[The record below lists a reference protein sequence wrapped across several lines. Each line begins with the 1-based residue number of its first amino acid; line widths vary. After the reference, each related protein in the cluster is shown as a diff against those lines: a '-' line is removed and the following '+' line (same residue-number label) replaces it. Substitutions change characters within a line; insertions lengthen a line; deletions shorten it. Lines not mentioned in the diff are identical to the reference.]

1 MNNMKN
7 FRIHFVVGVFILLV
21 TGVLSAFKYGKNN
34 TAGTDDFNNYV
45 SIIATSNS
53 DAMTIT
59 LSANSKPF
67 KEMKFNNRESAY
79 DLTPVLNIVVEREKN
94 GWVLVNNQMSHDSK
108 SGKMV
113 YMFLMKRKGAK

>member
-1 MNNMKN
+1 MKK

-21 TGVLSAFKYGKNN
+21 TGALSAFKYGKNN

>member
-1 MNNMKN
+1 MNQLRLRMT
-7 FRIHFVVGVFILLV
+7 GTLV
-21 TGVLSAFKYGKNN
+21 LISLVSVLSSFHYGKNE
-34 TAGTDDFNNYV
+34 TSATDDYNNYV
-45 SIIATSNS
+45 SIIATANS

-94 GWVLVNNQMSHDSK
+94 GWVLYNNQMSHDSK
-108 SGKMV
+108 TGKMV